1 MDALAPFRIP
11 AAALKAD
18 EATYEWNLGSDFLS
32 LFDAGHEG
40 INGDFKVTMELLRE
54 GGMTTLEFLI
64 QGVVPT
70 TCDRCMAPIQLHI
83 NAEYPMVVKIGDPAQ
98 SNDEVIFVDADAPD
112 LNVANHIY
120 DFILVSVPIS
130 HRIPDCEQLD
140 PSPCDRSVLD
150 YLIKNQNEIQ
160 PLGDLSSPWDQLKN
174 VTDN

>member
-18 EATYEWNLGSDFLS
+18 EATYEWKLGSDFLS

-40 INGDFKVTMELLRE
+40 INGEFDVTMELLRE
-54 GGMTTLEFLI
+54 GGMTTLEFFI

-70 TCDRCMAPIQLHI
+70 TCDRCMAPIQLEI
-83 NAEYPMVVKIGDPAQ
+83 DAEYQMIVKIGDPEE
-98 SNDEVIFVDADAPD
+98 SNDEVIFVDPDSPD

-150 YLIKNQNEIQ
+150 YLAKNQDEMQI
-160 PLGDLSSPWDQLKN
+160 PGDTTSPWDKLKN